1 MCLRSAYLQLGDIL
15 HGLSP
20 NVIIDC
26 KSRGKKRLKL
36 QESSTAL
43 KNKEDRWQYIK
54 LYAIGGGQL
63 IKIDYSCFVKVFL
76 N

>member
-1 MCLRSAYLQLGDIL
+1 MFFFSGFVCVCLRPAHLQLWDIL

-26 KSRGKKRLKL
+26 KSREKKCLKL

-54 LYAIGGGQL
+54 LYTIGGE
-63 IKIDYSCFVKVFL
+63 ST